1 MVRTPA
7 MVGCQGGTLC
17 GQRRRDVRLAE
28 FPAPV
33 QKSRMMSEAFPRS
46 AKAAGPVA
54 DRRVAVWLLACCAML
69 AVMVLLGGL
78 TRLTHSGLSIVEW
91 RPVAGVLPPLAEGD
105 WLDLYGKYQQSP
117 EYRQVNLGM
126 TLADFK
132 GIFWLEYVHR
142 LWGRAIG
149 VVFAVPFLWLAF
161 TGRIGRAMVPGLAGL
176 FLVGALQGAMGW
188 FMVKSGLIDDPAV
201 SHYRL
206 AAHLALAFLIHG
218 WMLWL
223 ALDLLAARR
232 TVTAFAKP
240 APRLAAALTWLTLL
254 VAVTLVFGALVAGL
268 HAGLIYNTFPLM
280 EGRLIPA
287 DLLRLGWLSPLEDL
301 KAVQFTHRVLAL
313 TTLCSALGVA
323 CAARRRLGARL
334 PAAVAVMAAM
344 ALAQV
349 GLGVATLLLM
359 VPVWLASLHQMG
371 AFLLF
376 SACLWALHEIRLG
389 NR

>member
-1 MVRTPA
+1 MI
-7 MVGCQGGTLC
+7 
-17 GQRRRDVRLAE
+17 
-28 FPAPV
+28 
-33 QKSRMMSEAFPRS
+33 
-46 AKAAGPVA
+46 AKTGETEVPCA
-54 DRRVAVWLLACCAML
+54 DRRVALWLLACCAML

-91 RPVAGVLPPLAEGD
+91 QPVSGVLPPLTEAD
-105 WLDLYGKYQQSP
+105 WAGLFAKYQQSP
-117 EYRQVNLGM
+117 EYLKVNLGM
-126 TLADFK
+126 SMAEFQ

-149 VVFAVPFLWLAF
+149 LVFVIPFLWLVA
-161 TGRIGRAMVPGLAGL
+161 RRHIGRAMLPGLAGL

-188 FMVKSGLIDDPAV
+188 YMVKSGLVDDPAV

-223 ALDLLAARR
+223 ALDVLAANRHPRR
-232 TVTAFAKP
+232 SGKP
-240 APRLAAALTWLTLL
+240 VPGLAAALL
-254 VAVTLVFGALVAGL
+254 AVTGLVSATLIFGALVAGL

-280 EGRLIPA
+280 EGRLIPP

-301 KAVQFTHRVLAL
+301 KAVQFSHRLLAMLTVCSVLAVVL
-313 TTLCSALGVA
+313 SAW
-323 CAARRRLGARL
+323 RRLGRL
-334 PAAVAVMAAM
+334 PPPPLMVLAGAA
-344 ALAQV
+344 LLQV
-349 GLGVATLLLM
+349 GLGVATLLLV

-376 SACLWALHEIRLG
+376 SASLWALHDSRW
-389 NR
+389 NSR